1 MEKTKSVRAFLREE
15 RKRQNKSRGWLAR
28 ETGLCENTIYQ
39 FERNPD
45 YNTTTRTLKLIA
57 GALGYEIEIRLV
69 PKKVDK

>member
-1 MEKTKSVRAFLREE
+1 MKQTVSVREWLREE
-15 RKRQNKSRGWLAR
+15 RKRRNKSRGWLAR

-57 GALGYEIEIRLV
+57 GALGYDVEIRLI
-69 PKKVDK
+69 PKGENK